1 MKSRFAWEGLLF
13 LWLYSGILRN
23 LLPQLNYVLYLL
35 PFLIAFTY
43 FLAARSIFKSAETIR
58 VFLLLFLI
66 LIFTFQAM
74 HYLFRSID
82 LKVIFTG
89 LILYGMAATI
99 IFIGFNSEPCKLL
112 QPLIRSIEIAIPINL
127 VLVALQVIGNLEFF
141 RISPLTGGEAMT
153 TDGNVLRAL
162 GTFTHPT
169 GYATFLSVAS
179 VVVIYQF
186 ESETKMKR
194 SINLFQLGFLYLLS
208 GSRTVFI
215 NLALIILTL
224 VYLKRRSLREQ
235 GRLGASRI
243 VVSMITALGLAF
255 VMLRYRFNWVL
266 ESFANRISTASTQEN
281 SVKRILN
288 QSFGWYKDIG
298 ESLWGQGLSSY
309 STVSIGFAKD
319 RSAWIEDDLTKIVAE
334 AGSILGIA
342 IIVLRWG
349 MPLVIHVRVK
359 NSRTEKKDF
368 IYLLLSA
375 CFSNLTV
382 GAMMGQGSVSLQVWI
397 CLSLCINLTSNTSR
411 KQKGLDS
418 T

>member
-66 LIFTFQAM
+66 LIFTFQTM

-89 LILYGMAATI
+89 LILYGMAPTI

-127 VLVALQVIGNLEFF
+127 VLVALQIIGNLEFF

-179 VVVIYQF
+179 VIVIYQF
-186 ESETKMKR
+186 ESETRMKR

-235 GRLGASRI
+235 SRLGSSRI
-243 VVSMITALGLAF
+243 VVRIIIALGLAF
-255 VMLRYRFNWVL
+255 VLLRYEFGWVL
-266 ESFANRISTASTQEN
+266 ESFASRISAASTQEN
-281 SVKRILN
+281 SMNRILN

-309 STVSIGFAKD
+309 SSVSIGFAKD
-319 RSAWIEDDLTKIVAE
+319 RSAWIENDLTKIIVE
-334 AGSILGIA
+334 AGSVLGIA
-342 IIVLRWG
+342 IILLRWAL
-349 MPLVIHVRVK
+349 PLYIHIQVK
-359 NSRTEKKDF
+359 NSQTEKKVF

-375 CFSNLTV
+375 CFTNLMV
-382 GAMMGQGSVSLQVWI
+382 GALTGQGSVSLQVWI
-397 CLSLCINLTSNTSR
+397 CLSLCINLTRNTRR
-411 KQKGLDS
+411 KQKS
-418 T
+418 